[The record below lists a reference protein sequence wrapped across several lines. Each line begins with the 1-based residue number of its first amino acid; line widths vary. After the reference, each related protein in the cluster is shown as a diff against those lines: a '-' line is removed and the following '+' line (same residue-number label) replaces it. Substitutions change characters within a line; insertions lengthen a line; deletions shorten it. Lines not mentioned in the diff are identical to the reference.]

1 MFSSNLIDGSIGR
14 HVKLMPPSTSMTS
27 QQFNYVAVEFLKQ
40 IWQAK
45 VPPPNNLRC
54 SVGKWPATNWNH
66 NLFTSLQEEGLV
78 LKKPELNCNF
88 SEG

>member
-1 MFSSNLIDGSIGR
+1 MFSCNLIDGSIGW

-40 IWQAK
+40 IRQAK
-45 VPPPNNLRC
+45 VPPPTQSEI

-78 LKKPELNCNF
+78 LTKSELNCNF